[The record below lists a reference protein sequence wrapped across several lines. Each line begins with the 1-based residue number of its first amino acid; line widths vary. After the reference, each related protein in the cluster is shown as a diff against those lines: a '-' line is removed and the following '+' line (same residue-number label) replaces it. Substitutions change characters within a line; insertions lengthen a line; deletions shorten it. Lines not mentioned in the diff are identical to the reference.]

1 MGEYNAKLYPEP
13 DKKETLKMKEFL
25 KQKYT
30 QKRFQK
36 KEADSDDSDNDS
48 DSDKEKKK
56 KKAKKT
62 KEVEEKKKKPAKK
75 VAKKKDTSSEEEEEE
90 GPKKAEEKVPKLL
103 QDSTKINQAKGLKF
117 PLGAGSKVVASGNGS
132 AGSSSISAN
141 NPGNGQQE
149 VG

>member
-48 DSDKEKKK
+48 DSDNDKKK
-56 KKAKKT
+56 KK
-62 KEVEEKKKKPAKK
+62 
-75 VAKKKDTSSEEEEEE
+75 
-90 GPKKAEEKVPKLL
+90 
-103 QDSTKINQAKGLKF
+103 
-117 PLGAGSKVVASGNGS
+117 
-132 AGSSSISAN
+132 
-141 NPGNGQQE
+141 
-149 VG
+149 

>member
-1 MGEYNAKLYPEP
+1 
-13 DKKETLKMKEFL
+13 MKEFF

-48 DSDKEKKK
+48 DSENDKKK

-75 VAKKKDTSSEEEEEE
+75 VVKKKDSSSEEEEEE
-90 GPKKAEEKVPKLL
+90 APKKTEEKVPKLL
-103 QDSTKINQAKGLKF
+103 QDSTKTNQAKGLKF
-117 PLGAGSKVVASGNGS
+117 PLGAGSRVVGNGS
-132 AGSSSISAN
+132 AGNSSMAAN
-141 NPGNGQQE
+141 SPGNGQQE
-149 VG
+149 IA